1 MMETMEFYTLNTFN
15 VLVKKILDSHTTEWF
30 GSLTLIL
37 KENGE
42 TFLDISFSDQ
52 EIIHELHDQP
62 WNLKNAG
69 LSVEIMENCNLQK
82 VETLD
87 NTA

>member
-1 MMETMEFYTLNTFN
+1 MELKKLNIMNSYN
-15 VLVKKILDSHTTEWF
+15 VLVKNTIDYHTTGWF
-30 GSLTLIL
+30 GNLIL
-37 KENGE
+37 IVKENGE

-69 LSVEIMENCNLQK
+69 LSIEITENGNLQ
-82 VETLD
+82 EL
-87 NTA
+87 